1 MSTPISLRVVCDF
14 DLPFNTLPSLL
25 LRFVRSLNSGSYRRR
40 AFLYA
45 RLYLFA
51 HSWHLLS
58 SPSLYHLFFG
68 YSETFFSI
76 LHRLQTF
83 LSFVS
88 LVSNTEYFCLSS
100 FVLIF

>member
-1 MSTPISLRVVCDF
+1 MSTPISLRVVFDF
-14 DLPFNTLPSLL
+14 NLPFNAARSLL
-25 LRFVRSLNSGSYRRR
+25 LRFVRSLNSRSYRRR

-58 SPSLYHLFFG
+58 SPSLSHLFFE

-83 LSFVS
+83 LSFVY
-88 LVSNTEYFCLSS
+88 LVSNTEYFCLCS
-100 FVLIF
+100 FALIF

>member
-1 MSTPISLRVVCDF
+1 MSTPISRFVVCDL
-14 DLPFNTLPSLL
+14 DLPFNASPSLL
-25 LRFVRSLNSGSYRRR
+25 LKFVRSLKSRSYRRR

-58 SPSLYHLFFG
+58 SPSLYHLFFE

-88 LVSNTEYFCLSS
+88 LVSNTEYFCLCS
-100 FVLIF
+100 FALIF